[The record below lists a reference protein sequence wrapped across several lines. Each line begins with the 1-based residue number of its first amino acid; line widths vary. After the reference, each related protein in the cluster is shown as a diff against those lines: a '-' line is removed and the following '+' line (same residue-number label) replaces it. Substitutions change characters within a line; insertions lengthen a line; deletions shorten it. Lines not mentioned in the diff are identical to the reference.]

1 MINPLEQIRKKLG
14 WSKTKMALR
23 LRMPLPTYICL
34 ESGKRLPGVESI
46 IKIDRFLKVH
56 PQLELNLTL
65 KDFLKM
71 GREKNG

>member
-34 ESGKRLPGVESI
+34 ESGRRLAGVESI
-46 IKIDRFLKVH
+46 LKIEKFLKAHKSLGLGV
-56 PQLELNLTL
+56 TL
-65 KDFLKM
+65 QDFLKM
-71 GREKNG
+71 GRE